1 MYYKYNKDIITHA
14 QAQAV
19 IDSLIRVVLHP
30 LGVLLGPGDCGDYWR
45 TLSCSINQFDEL
57 SFVTRYTSCPTV
69 MQKTGELEYY
79 LCFTHRLHI

>member
-30 LGVLLGPGDCGDYWR
+30 LGVLLDWD
-45 TLSCSINQFDEL
+45 L
-57 SFVTRYTSCPTV
+57 VTVETIGEHCRVPSTSL
-69 MQKTGELEYY
+69 MS
-79 LCFTHRLHI
+79 